1 MIEHSVELVVNE
13 RPTAVKVRTGDTLLH
28 TLREELGL
36 KSVRG
41 TCGIGICGTCTVLV
55 NGLPVSS
62 CNALTV
68 MHSGTSITT
77 SEGLVHDGELDAV
90 QRAFIDEGAYQCSYC
105 IPAMV
110 LTVRSLLDQQADL
123 GPDSIREQLAGNLC
137 RCGTYPRIM
146 AAVESLIADRDG
158 LGGNSGRRDR
168 ADT

>member
-1 MIEHSVELVVNE
+1 MTERSVELVVNE
-13 RPTAVKVRTGDTLLH
+13 HSTSVTVRTGETLLH

-68 MHSGTSITT
+68 MHSGASITT
-77 SEGLVHDGELDAV
+77 SEGLVHEGELDAV
-90 QRAFIDEGAYQCSYC
+90 QRAFIDEAAYQCSYC

-110 LTVRSLLDQQADL
+110 LTVRSLLDQHTDL
-123 GPDSIREQLAGNLC
+123 DAGSIREQLAGNLC
-137 RCGTYPRIM
+137 RCGTYPQIM
-146 AAVESLIADRDG
+146 AAVESLIAGRDS
-158 LGGNSGRRDR
+158 LGEDSGRRD
-168 ADT
+168 

>member
-1 MIEHSVELVVNE
+1 MTEHSVKLVVNE
-13 RPTAVKVRTGDTLLH
+13 RPTNVSVRTDDTLLH
-28 TLREELGL
+28 TLREGLGL

-77 SEGLVHDGELDAV
+77 SEGLADDGELDAV
-90 QRAFIDEGAYQCSYC
+90 QQAFLDEGAYQCSYC

-110 LTVRSLLDQQADL
+110 LTVRSLLDQQAGLDA
-123 GPDSIREQLAGNLC
+123 GSIREQLAGNLC
-137 RCGTYPRIM
+137 RCGTYPQIM
-146 AAVESLIADRDG
+146 AAVESLIADRESPAED
-158 LGGNSGRRDR
+158 SEPRDR
-168 ADT
+168 PEA

>member
-1 MIEHSVELVVNE
+1 MTDHNVELIVND
-13 RPTAVKVRTGDTLLH
+13 RPITVTVRAGDTLLH

-41 TCGIGICGTCTVLV
+41 TCAIGICGVCTVLV

-68 MHSGTSITT
+68 MHSGAGITT
-77 SEGLVHDGELDAV
+77 SEGLADGDELDEV
-90 QRAFIDEGAYQCSYC
+90 QRAFIDQSAYQCSYC

-123 GPDSIREQLAGNLC
+123 DAGSVREQLAGNLC
-137 RCGTYPRIM
+137 RCGTYPQIM
-146 AAVESLIADRDG
+146 AAVESLLAER
-158 LGGNSGRRDR
+158 
-168 ADT
+168 TTQQ

>member
-1 MIEHSVELVVNE
+1 MTEHSVELVVNE
-13 RPTAVKVRTGDTLLH
+13 RPTAVRVRTSDTLLH

-68 MHSGTSITT
+68 MHSGASITT
-77 SEGLVHDGELDAV
+77 SEGLAQDGELDAV
-90 QRAFIDEGAYQCSYC
+90 QEAFVDEGAYQCSYC

-110 LTVRSLLDQQADL
+110 LTVRSLLDQHPHL
-123 GPDSIREQLAGNLC
+123 GAESIREQLAGNLC
-137 RCGTYPRIM
+137 RCGTYPQIM
-146 AAVESLIADRDG
+146 AAVESLLADPDS
-158 LGGNSGRRDR
+158 LS
-168 ADT
+168 